1 MTLHL
6 DRLGTRASAPPYAVT
21 QEATV
26 AYARAT
32 NDENGEH
39 LAGVLAPPLFAVVPA
54 LKTMAAL
61 KRQVVEGFTLHGE
74 HELRLHRP
82 IEPGM
87 TLAVDAEVIGIR
99 PSRAGPLVVVRGE
112 TRDQRGE
119 LLNEQ
124 YLVSVAHGRKLEDG
138 VGRDAPAH
146 RRPEGLGK
154 NALIAELSYPVDA
167 DQTLRYAEAS
177 GDRDPYTFDHA
188 EARARGLPGAI
199 VHGLCTMAF
208 VARAVVARC
217 CGADSRR
224 LKRLAVRFSG
234 LLLLEPGQQ
243 LTTRLWRA
251 GTNDGRAVVV
261 AESDDR
267 EGESVIR
274 HGWAEIGT

>member
-1 MTLHL
+1 MSLDL
-6 DRLGTRASAPPYAVT
+6 DRLGARSSAPPYKVT
-21 QEATV
+21 REATV

-39 LAGVLAPPLFAVVPA
+39 LSGTLAPPLFAVVPA

-82 IEPGM
+82 IVPGM
-87 TLAVDAEVIGIR
+87 TLAIEAEVVGIR
-99 PSRAGPLVVVRGE
+99 QSKAGPLVVVWSE
-112 TRDQRGE
+112 TRDQQGE

-124 YLVSVAHGRKLEDG
+124 YLISVAHGRRLETA

-146 RRPEGLGK
+146 RRPDGLGK
-154 NALIAELSYPVDA
+154 DALLAELSYPVDE
-167 DQTLRYAEAS
+167 DQTRRYAEAS

-217 CGADSRR
+217 CDGDSRR

-234 LLLLEPGQQ
+234 LLLLEPGQR
-243 LTTRLWRA
+243 LTTRLWGA
-251 GTNDGRAVVV
+251 GSNEGRVVV
-261 AESDDR
+261 IAESDDR
-267 EGESVIR
+267 EGQSVIR
-274 HGWAEIGT
+274 HGCAEIGT